1 VKESAG
7 RLILSDIF
15 NSCSKQNWDS
25 NTPKLYITANCISRQ
40 YHGSQSS
47 NIRFKLR

>member
-25 NTPKLYITANCISRQ
+25 NTPKLLLGQALT
-40 YHGSQSS
+40 SS
-47 NIRFKLR
+47 TI